1 MAINLWKNFKQIVT
15 LQGVVAK
22 DGRKLNASD
31 LSIIP
36 DGAVIFSDEKILW
49 VGSSANV
56 PSAFEITSTQTF
68 SEHVLLPEIID
79 SHTHLVFGGDRS
91 HEYAQRLNGVDYQEI
106 AKQGGGINHTV
117 SETNQ
122 LSNEDLFDLA
132 DRRVQK
138 MSEYGIG
145 TLEIKTG
152 YSLNI
157 EGEIRLCKIIQQ
169 LKNKYSPRLRIFCT
183 LMAAHAIP
191 HQYSDSSSYIDKVA
205 LPVLELMAHASLID
219 FVDIFHE
226 RGYFNDH
233 DLKKIAAMSSALGI
247 PLKMHADEFNDN
259 CGAFLAAQ
267 LHAISADHLLKISSA
282 GMQSL
287 AQSKTVATLL
297 PGTGLFLGKGL
308 ANARALLDAGAKVAL
323 ASDFNPGSCHYDNLV
338 MLASM
343 AAPSYKMN
351 LAELWAGITYNAAA
365 ALGLSTSGAIT
376 VGFLPRFSM
385 FKINS
390 FEHITYEWGKNYFV
404 QDVRY

>member
-1 MAINLWKNFKQIVT
+1 
-15 LQGVVAK
+15 
-22 DGRKLNASD
+22 
-31 LSIIP
+31 
-36 DGAVIFSDEKILW
+36 
-49 VGSSANV
+49 
-56 PSAFEITSTQTF
+56 
-68 SEHVLLPEIID
+68 
-79 SHTHLVFGGDRS
+79 
-91 HEYAQRLNGVDYQEI
+91 
-106 AKQGGGINHTV
+106 
-117 SETNQ
+117 
-122 LSNEDLFDLA
+122 
-132 DRRVQK
+132 
-138 MSEYGIG
+138 
-145 TLEIKTG
+145 
-152 YSLNI
+152 
-157 EGEIRLCKIIQQ
+157 
-169 LKNKYSPRLRIFCT
+169 
-183 LMAAHAIP
+183 
-191 HQYSDSSSYIDKVA
+191 
-205 LPVLELMAHASLID
+205 
-219 FVDIFHE
+219 
-226 RGYFNDH
+226 
-233 DLKKIAAMSSALGI
+233 MSSALGI